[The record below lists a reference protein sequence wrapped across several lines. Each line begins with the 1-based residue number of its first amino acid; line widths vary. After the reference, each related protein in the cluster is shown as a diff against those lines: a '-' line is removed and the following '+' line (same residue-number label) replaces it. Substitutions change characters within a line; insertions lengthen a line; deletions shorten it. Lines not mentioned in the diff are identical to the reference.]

1 MKVFGKQLCNAA
13 TQADELWSRTS
24 SVFDIAPETQKQIQT
39 GMSRGFGALNAF
51 SKEWEATEGFE
62 QVYGDVI

>member
-1 MKVFGKQLCNAA
+1 M
-13 TQADELWSRTS
+13 E
-24 SVFDIAPETQKQIQT
+24 
-39 GMSRGFGALNAF
+39 RGFGALNAF